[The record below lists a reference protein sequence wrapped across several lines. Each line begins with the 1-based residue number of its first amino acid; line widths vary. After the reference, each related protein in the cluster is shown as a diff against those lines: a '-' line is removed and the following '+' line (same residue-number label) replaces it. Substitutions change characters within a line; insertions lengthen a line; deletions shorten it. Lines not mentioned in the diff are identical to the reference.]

1 MALRE
6 EGDGSVS
13 NDYDEI
19 PYEGIGDV
27 HGYSRMQS
35 DPPPN
40 VSYFSYLSY
49 LIVSNHSNHTGH

>member
-40 VSYFSYLSY
+40 VSYFGYLSY
-49 LIVSNHSNHTGH
+49 FVIKFNRK